1 MPYASLFGRGEA
13 TSELRA
19 FVEAM
24 PDAAAGRPA
33 AFAGGRGEGHAGA
46 PAYVFSN
53 DAASEA
59 IVAAL
64 LPPPAGLPRWLGEY
78 DADFAL
84 LAPQFYLGPPL
95 SGSPDHFHGPAI
107 NGLAFGAKLWRLKP
121 PWRADYSS
129 VPAFA
134 AFQRA
139 DPGARACVQRAGDV
153 LFVPNNWGHAVL
165 NLETAVGV
173 AAELTFLD

>member
-1 MPYASLFGRGEA
+1 MPWWGRWPTSSSATRSRLAS
-13 TSELRA
+13 
-19 FVEAM
+19 
-24 PDAAAGRPA
+24 P
-33 AFAGGRGEGHAGA
+33 
-46 PAYVFSN
+46 Y
-53 DAASEA
+53 
-59 IVAAL
+59 
-64 LPPPAGLPRWLGEY
+64 
-78 DADFAL
+78 
-84 LAPQFYLGPPL
+84 
-95 SGSPDHFHGPAI
+95 GPAI